1 MYTALIQ
8 SQEFTQSHQNGR
20 MQGGLLILPET
31 TGGSSHVCSNY
42 NSALS
47 VFVSAFTLSKDALY
61 LCSSLSRR
69 TVAYP
74 VRIAAKDAGV

>member
-1 MYTALIQ
+1 
-8 SQEFTQSHQNGR
+8 

-31 TGGSSHVCSNY
+31 TGGSSHACHDY
-42 NSALS
+42 NSAPSVLVS
-47 VFVSAFTLSKDALY
+47 VFILSKDELY

-74 VRIAAKDAGV
+74 VRIAAKDPGV